1 MMNKIIFIYF
11 ALVIVVSAI
20 LTITRRNPM
29 HSIMFMLLL
38 FFHIAGVFVLLHA
51 EFLAAVQLIVYAG
64 AILILYLFV
73 VMLLNVDKESS
84 AARAN
89 RFWPWMIAFG
99 LLLAGEIMLLISR
112 GAFPAET
119 GQSMSLAGTGV
130 KELGIVLY
138 QKYLIPFEIAS
149 VILLVGL
156 VGAVMLAKKKR
167 VIKSL
172 KGRIRSLRSS
182 KSLKSLKSLPNS

>member
-20 LTITRRNPM
+20 LTITRRNPV

-112 GAFPAET
+112 GVFPAEA

-156 VGAVMLAKKKR
+156 VGAVMLAKKKT
-167 VIKSL
+167 SD
-172 KGRIRSLRSS
+172 
-182 KSLKSLKSLPNS
+182 